1 MTQTVIPMQ
10 QSDQYFVASRAT
22 PIRINVFRACSKR
35 VAFPTIQHRFPK
47 MRTIAFVTQK
57 GGSGKSTLASC
68 VAVAAHE
75 AGERVFV
82 IDMDPLASL
91 INWSQARGEKDIAVE
106 AVPPGKLKAVLA
118 ALEKKGVTLVVV
130 DTPGADDAA
139 MMAAVKAADLCI
151 VPARPNAFDLWASE
165 KTRKAVKAAGR
176 DYAFLLNQCPPA
188 QQSARVQM
196 GVKTLEAF
204 GGLLSPL
211 VSARVDFQEAAR
223 QGWGVTE
230 IAPSGAAADEV
241 RTLWSSIKR
250 RLNKAVAQRNVAAAG
265 KARKAA

>member
-1 MTQTVIPMQ
+1 MFKVSCVPDNLQ
-10 QSDQYFVASRAT
+10 
-22 PIRINVFRACSKR
+22 N
-35 VAFPTIQHRFPK
+35 RFPE

-91 INWSQARGEKDIAVE
+91 INWSKARGEQDIAVE
-106 AVPPGKLKAVLA
+106 AVPAGKLKAVLA
-118 ALEKKGVTLVVV
+118 ALEKKGVTLAVI

-139 MMAAVKAADLCI
+139 MMAAVKNADLCI

-165 KTRKAVKAAGR
+165 KTRKAVKSAGR
-176 DYAFLLNQCPPA
+176 DYAFLLNQCPPS
-188 QQSARVQM
+188 QQSARVEL
-196 GVKTLEAF
+196 GVKTLETL
-204 GGLLSPL
+204 GGMLSPL

-230 IAPSGAAADEV
+230 IAPSGSAADEI

-250 RLNKAVAQRNVAAAG
+250 RLNKSVAQRNVAAAG
-265 KARKAA
+265 KAKKAA